1 MSGNAHDTKTSASD
15 KVKQAQTQ
23 DDDRMD
29 DEEKILAGRNDVNYP
44 AHLTKD
50 VPGG

>member
-1 MSGNAHDTKTSASD
+1 MSGKARDTKASTPD
-15 KVKQAQTQ
+15 KAKQTH

-29 DEEKILAGRNDVNYP
+29 DEEKIMAGRHDVNYP